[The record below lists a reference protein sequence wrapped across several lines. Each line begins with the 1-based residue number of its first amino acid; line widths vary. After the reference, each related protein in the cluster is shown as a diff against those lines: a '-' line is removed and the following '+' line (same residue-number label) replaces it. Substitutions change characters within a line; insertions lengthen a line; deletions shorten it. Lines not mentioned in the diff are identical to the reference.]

1 MPLPLPPARM
11 GSGEARKWVKGQCPL
26 RVQGRALER
35 ITYGLQQ
42 SSLLVLQAGR
52 LSRGNGSKGR
62 TSPTE
67 SVRKSTL
74 GKIRQYIATGIR
86 IHAHPTYRPYC
97 VDTRVLLA
105 TTVLHKRS
113 LSAFLRV
120 PLDLNTISPNR
131 LPSHGI
137 VLTIVP
143 PLAG

>member
-11 GSGEARKWVKGQCPL
+11 GAGEAR
-26 RVQGRALER
+26 
-35 ITYGLQQ
+35 
-42 SSLLVLQAGR
+42 
-52 LSRGNGSKGR
+52 NGSRDIVPCGSRAAPWKESPWIEKIISFGVNRQDEQRKRLPKGR
-62 TSPTE
+62 TFPIE
-67 SVRKSTL
+67 AVGKSTL

-86 IHAHPTYRPYC
+86 IPAQPAYRPYC